1 MHPASPR
8 GLLVASLPPSV
19 SRAAVPAA
27 PVILAALAWLVLA
40 RGAAAESRLVQ
51 PGDTLSAIADEYGVT
66 VEALA
71 KENGISNPDLVVA
84 GSTLRIPEAADE
96 VAGPA
101 ATYTVQPG
109 DSLGA
114 IALRF
119 GASVAALA
127 EVNGLANPDLIVPG
141 QVLAVPGG
149 PATAR
154 FLHPEVE
161 PLLHQAADE
170 FSLPRSFVAAL
181 AWQESGWQQ
190 AMVSH
195 AGAVGVMQILPETA
209 EWAIGS
215 LVDGPL
221 AWQEDPL
228 ANCRLGAALLRHYLV
243 LSGGDQ
249 SIAIAAYYQG
259 WDAVV
264 NVGFY
269 EETKVYVAN
278 VLALQKYFE

>member
-8 GLLVASLPPSV
+8 GVFAASLPPSA
-19 SRAAVPAA
+19 SRVALPAA
-27 PVILAALAWLVLA
+27 PALVAMLAWLLLA
-40 RGAAAESRLVQ
+40 RAATAETRVVQ

-66 VEALA
+66 VEALTE
-71 KENGISNPDLVVA
+71 ENGITNPDLVVA
-84 GSTLRIPEAADE
+84 GSTLRIPEPAGEAE
-96 VAGPA
+96 GPA
-101 ATYTVQPG
+101 ATYTVQAG
-109 DSLGA
+109 DTLGQ

-119 GASVAALA
+119 GASVAGLA

-141 QVLAVPGG
+141 QILAVPGG

-154 FLHPEVE
+154 SLHPEVA
-161 PLLHQAADE
+161 PLLDQAADE
-170 FSLPRSFVAAL
+170 FSLPRSFISAL

-190 AMVSH
+190 AMISH
-195 AGAVGVMQILPETA
+195 AGAVGIMQILPETA

-221 AWQEDPL
+221 AWQEDAL

-243 LSGGDQ
+243 LSSGDK

-259 WDAVV
+259 WNAVV

-269 EETKVYVAN
+269 EETKAYVAN
-278 VLALQKYFE
+278 VLALEKYFE